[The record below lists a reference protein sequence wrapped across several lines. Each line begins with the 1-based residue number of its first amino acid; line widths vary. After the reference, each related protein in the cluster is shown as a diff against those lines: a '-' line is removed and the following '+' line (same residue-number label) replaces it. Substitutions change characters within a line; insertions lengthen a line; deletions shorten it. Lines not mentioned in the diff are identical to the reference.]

1 MYILQNQNDSLIC
14 ILSGKSHIRMQF
26 NWYRKILLK
35 FRKVRGITGKYLAA
49 LKFVRFCDSKIL

>member
-26 NWYRKILLK
+26 NWYRKILYGLEK
-35 FRKVRGITGKYLAA
+35 LEA
-49 LKFVRFCDSKIL
+49 